1 MGNELSFLKRV
12 NFNMAPEC
20 HRLLKATCAILD
32 VSVSEF
38 CSECIH
44 ERFVELCKSDERFLT
59 LLMSGDY
66 KVGGK
71 AYLLR
76 EEFKQYL
83 NDRISP
89 V

>member
-1 MGNELSFLKRV
+1 MRIKRV

-38 CSECIH
+38 CYQCIA
-44 ERFVELCKSDERFLT
+44 ERFRELCKSDERFLT
-59 LLMSGDY
+59 LLLADDY
-66 KVGGK
+66 KEGCP
-71 AYLLR
+71 AYSMK

-83 NDRISP
+83 IDRSSP

>member
-1 MGNELSFLKRV
+1 MALKRV
-12 NFNMAPEC
+12 NFNMAPDC

-44 ERFVELCKSDERFLT
+44 ERFRELCKSDERFLT
-59 LLMSGDY
+59 LLLADDY
-66 KVGGK
+66 KEGSD
-71 AYLLR
+71 AYLLK
-76 EEFKQYL
+76 EQFKKYL
-83 NDRISP
+83 LDRSSP